1 MANFNVKVQIS
12 SLPGVL
18 DPTAAAILRALPAL
32 NFEGVTNAQVGKTIT
47 FDLEANSANSAE
59 EEVTKMCEE
68 LLANPVIEVYSFEI
82 NEKANA

>member
-47 FDLEANSANSAE
+47 FDLEANTTASAE

-68 LLANPVIEVYSFEI
+68 LLTNPVIEVYNFEI

>member
-32 NFEGVTNAQVGKTIT
+32 NFQGVTNAQVGKTIN
-47 FDLEANSANSAE
+47 FDLESKDEASAKAE
-59 EEVTKMCEE
+59 VEKMCEE
-68 LLANPVIEVYSFEI
+68 LLANPVIEVYTFEI
-82 NEKANA
+82 KEVANV

>member
-12 SLPGVL
+12 ALPGVL

-32 NFEGVTNAQVGKTIT
+32 NFQGVTNAQVGKTIN
-47 FDLEANSANSAE
+47 FDLESKDEASAKAE
-59 EEVTKMCEE
+59 VEKMCEE

-82 NEKANA
+82 EESAKA